1 VKKVLFEPLSHR
13 QFLEWERSDRKVF
26 QKIVEL
32 IAEAQVHPYTGIGK
46 PELLKYQLKGCWS
59 RRINKEHRLVYKV
72 TQDSLVIISCKY
84 HY

>member
-1 VKKVLFEPLSHR
+1 VRTVLFEPLSHK
-13 QFLEWERSDRKVF
+13 QFLEWERSDKKVF
-26 QKIVEL
+26 QKMVEL
-32 IAEAQVHPYTGIGK
+32 IVEAQSHPYTGKGK

-72 TQDSLVIISCKY
+72 TPDSIIIISCRY